1 MSNPVLQI
9 GPRLVGSNWEPL
21 IIAELGINHGGSLS
35 CAKHMVDLAARSG
48 CECIKHQTHFV
59 NDEMTEEAKDI
70 VPAHAHDS
78 IWSIIERCALSK
90 DAEIELKHHAESLGL
105 IYIST
110 PFSRAAADFLAEIDV
125 PAFKIGSGECDN
137 VALVNHIASLGKP
150 VIMSTGMHVLEDI
163 RPSVE
168 LLRKAS
174 SQFGL
179 LECTNVYPCPPDCVS
194 LKGIDELRAA
204 FPDAVIGY
212 SDHTIGEHIALA
224 AIAKGASIVEKHFTD
239 TMYRA
244 GPDIPCSMD
253 PVQLRSLISK
263 AGDIFSALRDVKRR
277 TRPEEDVYNFARGSV
292 VADSD
297 LKAGQVLAA
306 DNLWVRRPGT
316 GEIPASD
323 YFEILGK
330 KVTTS
335 VRRNQQLKWSDI
347 EI

>member
-137 VALVNHIASLGKP
+137 VALVNHIASQ
-150 VIMSTGMHVLEDI
+150 IIH
-163 RPSVE
+163 
-168 LLRKAS
+168 
-174 SQFGL
+174 
-179 LECTNVYPCPPDCVS
+179 
-194 LKGIDELRAA
+194 
-204 FPDAVIGY
+204 GY
-212 SDHTIGEHIALA
+212 RH
-224 AIAKGASIVEKHFTD
+224 
-239 TMYRA
+239 
-244 GPDIPCSMD
+244 
-253 PVQLRSLISK
+253 
-263 AGDIFSALRDVKRR
+263 
-277 TRPEEDVYNFARGSV
+277 
-292 VADSD
+292 
-297 LKAGQVLAA
+297 
-306 DNLWVRRPGT
+306 
-316 GEIPASD
+316 
-323 YFEILGK
+323 
-330 KVTTS
+330 
-335 VRRNQQLKWSDI
+335 
-347 EI
+347 